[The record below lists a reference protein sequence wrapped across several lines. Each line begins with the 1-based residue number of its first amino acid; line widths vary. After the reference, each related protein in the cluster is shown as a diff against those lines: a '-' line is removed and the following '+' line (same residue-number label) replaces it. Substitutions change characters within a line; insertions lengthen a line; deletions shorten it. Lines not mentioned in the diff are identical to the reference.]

1 MCSFLL
7 LNKNQ
12 KPRSS
17 GCGKQCDQIGRFL
30 TVLAHKFSIKSCPN
44 SSRLFGPVWKI
55 IVKETKKLWT
65 LLGKFRKIWA
75 TLISKYGHTELARDS
90 KSRGHELKSCKRW
103 TVVVLNWSVWSPSAP
118 TIRVWIPLKSTVAFF
133 QMFFKWVNPGLFF
146 VYFQSFHSNIT
157 IFTTNQCEKCPSS
170 IRHWALNSQ
179 PSDYQSPP
187 LATRPEL
194 PPYSLKCLKWTKSK
208 EILIILQKSFEKI
221 KNGLKVA
228 NLIRVLRIIT
238 YNSRVVLT
246 RNLP

>member
-1 MCSFLL
+1 MSIIRWAPVPSIVQVPVGFTVQYFHYVLL

-75 TLISKYGHTELARDS
+75 TLILKYGHTELARDS

-133 QMFFKWVNPGLFF
+133 QIFFTPASFLF
-146 VYFQSFHSNIT
+146 
-157 IFTTNQCEKCPSS
+157 IFSPFIQT
-170 IRHWALNSQ
+170 SQ
-179 PSDYQSPP
+179 FLQQINVKNVHPAYG
-187 LATRPEL
+187 TEL
-194 PPYSLKCLKWTKSK
+194 WTHNL
-208 EILIILQKSFEKI
+208 LIISL
-221 KNGLKVA
+221 LH
-228 NLIRVLRIIT
+228 
-238 YNSRVVLT
+238 
-246 RNLP
+246 